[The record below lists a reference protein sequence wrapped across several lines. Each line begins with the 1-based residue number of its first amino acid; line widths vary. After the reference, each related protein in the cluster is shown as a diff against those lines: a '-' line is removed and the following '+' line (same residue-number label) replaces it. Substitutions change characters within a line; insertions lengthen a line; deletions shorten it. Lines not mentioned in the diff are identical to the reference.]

1 LPITCA
7 LADSKLDGRQVLT
20 AILDHDPTL
29 TTQWPG
35 TECNG
40 KKEHSIMTEQW
51 PHRRRADHRRSPG
64 DHVTGGTVRRR
75 RFKGFFAAL
84 ATLLVLGL
92 IGPGTAEAVAQETPA
107 PPVRFHV
114 VLTQAGVRSG
124 PGDPHLHAGA
134 DIWVYPTQQLIKVNG
149 YNTPGQNIRM
159 YAYGENYGQL
169 RRMFRLDAGD
179 YTFFFAGGVCPNGRS
194 GCELV
199 GSYAALML
207 QHPERFRF
215 VSYTAQYPPVSYPAD
230 GRGGAIAGTV
240 GRGPRPTVPGV
251 PG

>member
-134 DIWVYPTQQLIKVNG
+134 DIWVYPGPNGKIKVNG
-149 YNTPGQNIRM
+149 YKTLGVGNIQM

-169 RRMFRLDAGD
+169 RRSWRLDTGD
-179 YTFFFAGGVCPNGRS
+179 YTFFCVSTCAYI
-194 GCELV
+194 

-215 VSYTAQYPPVSYPAD
+215 VSYTAQYPPVRNPAD